1 MWCDLYDDP
10 IIWLSSLFSRDNCQG
25 LWQCKCFIQ
34 VPFLDS
40 SRAMGDLIAEPVC
53 IIMGWSS
60 LTCHEGDRA
69 TPSQHRFHW
78 LLNPGFVCAYWAIQL
93 WFLVLRQHMTQG
105 TFSEHEWL
113 YVSLMHWPDET
124 EQGPTWLEPEGWSL
138 RFPEHS
144 LQQIRGELHTLQ
156 SPSQFCL

>member
-1 MWCDLYDDP
+1 MCLQN
-10 IIWLSSLFSRDNCQG
+10 LSGF
-25 LWQCKCFIQ
+25 
-34 VPFLDS
+34 
-40 SRAMGDLIAEPVC
+40 
-53 IIMGWSS
+53 IMGWSS

-156 SPSQFCL
+156 SPCQFCLWKVFPENHQRVQVCRAGASPFSCMALQ